1 LLLGGMQ
8 RLFLNV
14 SPHALRKRLTAER
27 LTPTPQAA
35 SSAVSSSNVMSGRAA
50 TNPRTNTSCSAKA
63 KDFLPRAA
71 GATDPVRWK
80 RWTSLI
86 AQLTLT
92 ANCAAAAVRVAPAS
106 TAATIRLRRSSE

>member
-27 LTPTPQAA
+27 LTPTPQA
-35 SSAVSSSNVMSGRAA
+35 AA